1 MLDRLDDRSN
11 NQVMSL
17 DNLGFG
23 EFGMPIQG
31 RLDNPGDI
39 DLISYQLDAGKSYGI
54 AASGINLDL
63 VLTIEDQTG
72 RVVATGDGAPGS
84 DDPIISFTPEVS
96 GQYNLLIAAKP
107 SEATGDVF
115 TLYVQDRSAIE
126 PFTRPNTAVKDDI
139 TGIEDR
145 ETKFSLF
152 NALRDDSKL
161 NKTELQEILLSAG
174 DQGVV
179 TEQEFRDLGV
189 LAHNLSNHLEGP
201 GADYLKYIFDSVVLG
216 STANAK
222 WTGGQL
228 VSVDL
233 GNLQAGSSA
242 EHLNHLVGK
251 WFLGLDLPSPISPG
265 DAARNIPDTIA
276 SYALASGPLFDQ
288 DISFR
293 DVNQGGLGSCW
304 FLAAAA
310 SLAAWKPDEIR
321 SLFVDNQDGTYGV
334 RFYAISPDTGDSAG
348 MSQHWVTVNRDLMVD
363 PKDQAMLQ
371 SVGSTPQRLFSDELW
386 PALLEKAAAQA
397 SEIGIFAAT
406 RYGKTANSFASIA
419 GGFDEGSAM
428 LEQTAL
434 RSVGS
439 MEASLFGDSVPPNRY
454 SLVSNAADFAVFTDE
469 YLRTVASGRG
479 QGTLGSAINLDQNFL
494 PNDSPNNLRTFVKG
508 HQFAIVGYDISL
520 DSYILYNPWGAG
532 GPSDRFISPFAIA
545 AQDVYAQWLL
555 PSRAITDDFSSVT
568 FAA

>member
-1 MLDRLDDRSN
+1 MG
-11 NQVMSL
+11 L

-54 AASGINLDL
+54 AASGFNLDL

-72 RVVATGDGAPGS
+72 RVVATADGAPGS

-115 TLYVQDRSAIE
+115 TLYVQDRSSIK
-126 PFTRPNTAVKDDI
+126 PFSRPNTAIIDDI

-189 LAHNLSNHLEGP
+189 LSHNLSNHLEGP

-216 STANAK
+216 SAANAK
-222 WTGGQL
+222 WTGGEL
-228 VSVDL
+228 KSVDL

-242 EHLNHLVGK
+242 QHLNRLVDK

-265 DAARNIPDTIA
+265 DAARDIPDTIA

-293 DVNQGGLGSCW
+293 DVNQGELGSCW

-321 SLFVDNQDGTYGV
+321 SLFVDNQDDTYGV

-348 MSQHWVTVNRDLMVD
+348 MPQHWVTVNRGLMRD
-363 PKDQAMLQ
+363 PKDQTMLQ

-397 SEIGIFAAT
+397 SEIGIFAAI
-406 RYGKTANSFASIA
+406 RDGQTANSFASLA
-419 GGFDEGSAM
+419 GGLDEGSAM

-439 MEASLFGDSVPPNRY
+439 VEASLLGDSIPPNRY

-469 YLRTVASGRG
+469 YRRTVASGRG
-479 QGTLGSAINLDQNFL
+479 QGTFGSAIDLDQNFL
-494 PNDSPNNLRTFVKG
+494 PTDSPNNLLTFVAG

-520 DSYILYNPWGAG
+520 DSYILYNPWGAS
-532 GPSDRFISPFAIA
+532 GPSDDFISPFAIT
-545 AQDVYAQWLL
+545 AQDVYTQWLL
-555 PSRAITDDFSSVT
+555 PSRAITNDYSAVT